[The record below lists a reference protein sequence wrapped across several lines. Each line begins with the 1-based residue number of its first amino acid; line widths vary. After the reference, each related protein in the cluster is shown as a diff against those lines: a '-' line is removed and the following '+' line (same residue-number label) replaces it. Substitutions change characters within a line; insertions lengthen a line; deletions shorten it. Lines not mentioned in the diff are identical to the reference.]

1 MTTWQYIYNCIYIPY
16 ICDKDGA
23 LFNNN
28 IRHKPLQESF
38 RPWSL
43 HVFAVMLH
51 VRSFKVVQ
59 QKCPPRCAIYG
70 RTLLIQAEILLPH
83 VPLEVSG
90 A

>member
-1 MTTWQYIYNCIYIPY
+1 
-16 ICDKDGA
+16 
-23 LFNNN
+23 
-28 IRHKPLQESF
+28 
-38 RPWSL
+38 
-43 HVFAVMLH
+43 MLH

-83 VPLEVSG
+83 VPLEVSS